1 IFQMVGSLSSHSL
14 VMYIIVYFV
23 TGILTQYLP
32 PSLFQ
37 NPALSGGVSQPM
49 GGMMM
54 PSPMQIPGFPQQRM
68 PVMVMPFHSKV
79 ADKKYMRR
87 KKRKPKRVYADSEST
102 SGSDSD
108 CSSSS
113 NEHLRTQKHR
123 SGHRKKK
130 RQVLTPVISY
140 VTRNGRV
147 VYQKKIKKENAGDWL
162 EIGNRKI
169 PSRLVE
175 EEEKKSGEMTIRE
188 MKNKYGIRHNHHSH
202 DD

>member
-1 IFQMVGSLSSHSL
+1 MSHSL
-14 VMYIIVYFV
+14 TTHSIVMYIILLYLVP
-23 TGILTQYLP
+23 GILSQFLP
-32 PSLFQ
+32 PSLYQ
-37 NPALSGGVSQPM
+37 NPAISGGISPPM
-49 GGMMM
+49 GEMMM
-54 PSPMQIPGFPQQRM
+54 PSPMQMPGFPQQRL

-79 ADKKYMRR
+79 ADRKYMRR
-87 KKRKPKRVYADSEST
+87 KKRKPKKIYADSEST
-102 SGSDSD
+102 SCSDSES
-108 CSSSS
+108 SSSS
-113 NEHLRTQKHR
+113 NEHFRSQKH
-123 SGHRKKK
+123 SHRKKK

-162 EIGNRKI
+162 EIGKKKI

-175 EEEKKSGEMTIRE
+175 EENNSGGMTIRE

>member
-1 IFQMVGSLSSHSL
+1 MSRSFTTHSI
-14 VMYIIVYFV
+14 VMYTILYLV
-23 TGILTQYLP
+23 TGILSQFLP
-32 PSLFQ
+32 PTLYQ
-37 NPALSGGVSQPM
+37 NPAMSGGMSPSV

-54 PSPMQIPGFPQQRM
+54 PSPMQMPGFPQQRL

-79 ADKKYMRR
+79 ADRKYMRR
-87 KKRKPKRVYADSEST
+87 KKRKPKKIYTDLESS

-108 CSSSS
+108 SSSSS
-113 NEHLRTQKHR
+113 NEHFRSRKH
-123 SGHRKKK
+123 SHRKKK

-140 VTRNGRV
+140 VTRNGHV

-162 EIGNRKI
+162 EIGKKKI

-175 EEEKKSGEMTIRE
+175 EENNSGGMTIRE
-188 MKNKYGIRHNHHSH
+188 MKNKYGIRHTHHSH